1 MPTWNPCCR
10 QRRRTQE
17 LRRVTGVLNTRMM
30 EIEGRYRSASHS
42 SGPGSVG
49 QVDSSTLPGITQLPI
64 FTLPTRTQAQ
74 VSSISAAPRPVWVT
88 LSPHPAEPR
97 HLLHCSVAL
106 ALREGR
112 LVHVFVGFSLLR
124 MTHESQQLSHL
135 RGDAGSCSGAQSR
148 LTLCDP
154 MDCSPPGS
162 SVRGILQARTLEW
175 VAMPS
180 SRGPSPTRIECT
192 NPQNGIRSASRRT
205 KLRFSRALET
215 YA

>member
-1 MPTWNPCCR
+1 MSVGTQDAGARGRGDELALSMPTWNPCCR

-106 ALREGR
+106 ALREER

-135 RGDAGSCSGAQSR
+135 RGDAGCCSGAQSR
-148 LTLCDP
+148 LTLRP
-154 MDCSPPGS
+154 HG
-162 SVRGILQARTLEW
+162 L
-175 VAMPS
+175 
-180 SRGPSPTRIECT
+180 
-192 NPQNGIRSASRRT
+192 
-205 KLRFSRALET
+205 
-215 YA
+215 